1 VHKIPGTSYANVPAS
16 ARVAVDQ
23 DPASFKFKME
33 RLADTASTNLYMEGL
48 PLSIDEPTLAALVAP
63 NTIKSSRFFQ
73 TKLSHPPRI
82 IAFVRYVHTPLLL
95 PFDL

>member
-48 PLSIDEPTLAALVAP
+48 PLSI
-63 NTIKSSRFFQ
+63 KSSRFFQ

-82 IAFVRYVHTPLLL
+82 IAFVRYAYAPLLL
-95 PFDL
+95 SFDL